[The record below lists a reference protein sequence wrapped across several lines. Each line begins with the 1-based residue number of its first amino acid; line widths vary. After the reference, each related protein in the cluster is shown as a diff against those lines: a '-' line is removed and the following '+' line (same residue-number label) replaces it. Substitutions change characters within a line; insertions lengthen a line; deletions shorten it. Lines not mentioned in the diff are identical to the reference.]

1 MRIKPDSRF
10 VLHIRHLPTA
20 LGAFSTGFD
29 AFIHSAELLAILRAG
44 LADFGA
50 DLAQAMLKLGATE
63 LKIGRRLADLG
74 AIHQE
79 PEVWC
84 FNVLSAGL
92 KAMVHGGLQADLM
105 ATAACLDT
113 GLQAMFSVCWLIH
126 GLLLS

>member
-10 VLHIRHLPTA
+10 VLQVRHLSTA

-29 AFIHSAELLAILRAG
+29 AFIHSAEVLAIRRAG

-50 DLAQAMLKLGATE
+50 QPAQAMLKMGATE

-79 PEVWC
+79 PEVYC
-84 FNVLSAGL
+84 FNVLFAVSR
-92 KAMVHGGLQADLM
+92 
-105 ATAACLDT
+105 
-113 GLQAMFSVCWLIH
+113 
-126 GLLLS
+126 

>member
-1 MRIKPDSRF
+1 M
-10 VLHIRHLPTA
+10 LGARHLPTA

-29 AFIHSAELLAILRAG
+29 AFIHIADLLAIQRAC

-50 DLAQAMLKLGATE
+50 ERAKTMLKMRAAE

-105 ATAACLDT
+105 ATAARLDT